1 MRPDSFFLHT
11 SRYFLH
17 TLTSLRPD
25 VSAII
30 LAWAQTKRYLQLSA
44 KQEIT
49 LVMAGVFQFAKW
61 QWIQKLN
68 KLSICSDNRTHD
80 LSKVQALKIQ
90 WQNLS
95 VSNKLQEHT

>member
-1 MRPDSFFLHT
+1 MQPDSFFLHT
-11 SRYFLH
+11 LH
-17 TLTSLRPD
+17 YALMSVLT
-25 VSAII
+25 VI
-30 LAWAQTKRYLQLSA
+30 LAWAQTKDYLQLSA

-49 LVMAGVFQFAKW
+49 LVMAGVFRFAKW
-61 QWIQKLN
+61 RRIQKLN

-90 WQNLS
+90 WQNPS